1 MADPAETTQTTQTT
15 QLSGR
20 MLRELRRCSGLTR
33 AEVARRAGVP
43 TTVISAYECGRRQ
56 PALDTAGRIID
67 ALGFDV
73 QSRPRLDPA
82 VRGRRLEAVLEL
94 AEHLPYRPRPLI
106 NPGRKRQRSA
116 GSP

>member
-1 MADPAETTQTTQTT
+1 MADPTQTT

-20 MLRELRRCSGLTR
+20 TRRDLRRRSGLTQ
-33 AEVARRAGVP
+33 AEVARRAGLP

-73 QSRPRLDPA
+73 QFSPRLDPA
-82 VRGRRLEAVLEL
+82 VQGRRLEAVLEL

-106 NPGRKRQRSA
+106 NPGWKRQRSA